1 MKKFALALALGA
13 GLAASNAHAGI
24 TPVTTLQ
31 TFQTLGTKNIDAS
44 TFNSLFTPVNNQV
57 LSPFQFADATSSSGY
72 IESQVFKY
80 NGTTADGN
88 PLYAYAYQV
97 AVNPTAAGGDPAHV
111 DSLSF
116 KFNATGLS
124 NDTANSS
131 PTYGYIVSGGKVGGL
146 DLAGSQV
153 PSTLTFQPNSTT
165 GYIRA
170 QYVDP
175 TSGAQAIA
183 AGANSATFVLLSNQ
197 PPATTMPTVNV
208 GGPEATVSLQKA
220 YVPQAGTIEPA
231 PVPEPA
237 TVLAWTGM
245 ITAVALVRRARK
257 GRPAVA

>member
-13 GLAASNAHAGI
+13 GLAAAHARAASLS
-24 TPVTTLQ
+24 TTF
-31 TFQTLGTKNIDAS
+31 TTLGTTNLDAG
-44 TFNSLFTPVNNQV
+44 TFNNLFTPVNTAS
-57 LSPFQFADATSSSGY
+57 LSPFQFADSSTPSGM

-97 AVNPTAAGGDPAHV
+97 GVAPTPAGGDPAAHV

-116 KFNATGLS
+116 KFNATGLAADP
-124 NDTANSS
+124 NHPTNT
-131 PTYGYIVSGGKVGGL
+131 TYGYIVTNGKVGGL
-146 DLAGSQV
+146 DLPGTQIPTS
-153 PSTLTFQPNSTT
+153 LTFQPDAAT

-175 TSGAQAIA
+175 TTGTTPVS

-197 PPATTMPTVNV
+197 PPATTMPSVNV
-208 GGPEATVSLQKA
+208 GGPEATVGIQKA
-220 YVPQAGTIEPA
+220 YVPQPGAIQPA

-237 TVLAWTGM
+237 TVLAWAGVLG
-245 ITAVALVRRARK
+245 AVALARRARK
-257 GRPAVA
+257 TRAAVA